1 MDTALLSDISMPTI
15 RTWLTI
21 IFPAF
26 SAFVS
31 CKYIYI
37 YIYIYTYYS
46 DKKKQI
52 EKEKKTTKTIKVI

>member
-37 YIYIYTYYS
+37 YIYTYYS